1 MIHDSLSATVREWLL
16 QPLSYEIGALV
27 ANAQQV
33 LEDVRGLKSDL
44 SSRFDAIDNV
54 IDGLRAQVQSG
65 QVDAA
70 ALDQIA
76 NEVSSARSQL
86 DSVNPEDPS
95 GDDSAPADQPADP
108 ASPTT

>member
-1 MIHDSLSATVREWLL
+1 MIHDSLSATLREWLL
-16 QPLSYEIGALV
+16 SPLSDQIGALV
-27 ANAQQV
+27 ADAQQV
-33 LEDVRGLKSDL
+33 LADVQALKTDL
-44 SSRFDAIDNV
+44 AARFDDNV